1 LVLRVWVSEGA
12 MLKWGLVFFLL
23 AVPSG
28 VLGVVDTN
36 VTTAVLAQILFFGN
50 MVLFVV
56 FTLLGA
62 MMLQPFDVPS
72 ADPVHRHEH

>member
-1 LVLRVWVSEGA
+1 MWASEGA

>member
-1 LVLRVWVSEGA
+1 
-12 MLKWGLVFFLL
+12 MLKWGFVFFLL

-62 MMLQPFDVPS
+62 MMLQPFDLPS
-72 ADPVHRHEH
+72 ADPTHHHEH

>member
-1 LVLRVWVSEGA
+1 

-62 MMLQPFDVPS
+62 MMLQPLDVPS

>member
-1 LVLRVWVSEGA
+1 

-28 VLGVVDTN
+28 VLGVVDQN
-36 VTTAVLAQILFFGN
+36 VTTAVLAQVLFFGN
-50 MVLFVV
+50 IVLFVV

-62 MMLQPFDVPS
+62 MMLQPPDVPS
-72 ADPVHRHEH
+72 ADSTGHEYRP

>member
-1 LVLRVWVSEGA
+1 
-12 MLKWGLVFFLL
+12 VFFLL

>member
-1 LVLRVWVSEGA
+1 

-62 MMLQPFDVPS
+62 MMLQPFDLPS

>member
-1 LVLRVWVSEGA
+1 LVLRALASEGA

>member
-1 LVLRVWVSEGA
+1 LWTEAA

-28 VLGVVDTN
+28 VLGVVDTHA
-36 VTTAVLAQILFFGN
+36 TTAILAQVLFFGN
-50 MVLFVV
+50 VVLFVV

-62 MMLQPFDVPS
+62 LMFTPNDNAILNAPG
-72 ADPVHRHEH
+72 RNEL

>member
-1 LVLRVWVSEGA
+1 LVLCGWTSEGA

-36 VTTAVLAQILFFGN
+36 VTTAVLAQILFFAN
-50 MVLFVV
+50 IVLFVV

-72 ADPVHRHEH
+72 ADRAPRREH

>member
-1 LVLRVWVSEGA
+1 VLCMWASEGA

>member
-1 LVLRVWVSEGA
+1 

-62 MMLQPFDVPS
+62 MMLQPFAVPS
-72 ADPVHRHEH
+72 ADPAHRHEH

>member
-1 LVLRVWVSEGA
+1 
-12 MLKWGLVFFLL
+12 MLKWGFVFFLL

-72 ADPVHRHEH
+72 ADPAHRHEH